1 MPLTDVIVRNAKST
15 GKTCKLSDE
24 RGLYL
29 EVSPTGSKWWRL
41 KYRFDG
47 KEKRLALG
55 VYPDVGLKDARERR
69 EAARKLLANDVEGF
83 GSNRPTDNQVG
94 IGIIPR
100 FANLPMRSRL
110 LTPESWG
117 SSGVWP
123 RR

>member
-1 MPLTDVIVRNAKST
+1 MPLTEHNVRNAKPT

-69 EAARKLLANDVEGF
+69 EAARKLLANGVDPGEHRKAQ
-83 GSNRPTDNQVG
+83 NRLASMMFPTASRSSRESG
-94 IGIIPR
+94 
-100 FANLPMRSRL
+100 LPSTARPGQRRTARRS
-110 LTPESWG
+110 
-117 SSGVWP
+117 
-123 RR
+123 

>member
-1 MPLTDVIVRNAKST
+1 MPLTDVIVRNAKPT
-15 GKTCKLSDE
+15 GKTCKLSDA

-69 EAARKLLANDVEGF
+69 EAARKLLSARNLERNARLGE
-83 GSNRPTDNQVG
+83 RPFCADDALCH
-94 IGIIPR
+94 R
-100 FANLPMRSRL
+100 RL
-110 LTPESWG
+110 RNNVRARDFRGCQAAKEAQ
-117 SSGVWP
+117 
-123 RR
+123 R